1 PLPHTP
7 ICGAGTSRKKTKA
20 APNRPVGHREI
31 IGHPEPSLSA
41 SPPYRVSFWEPYF
54 RFPALGPIS
63 MLHGDENLRIE
74 GNYAGPVGNFDMSGT
89 ATNPRGAGQPRS
101 KRVSP
106 DDEAALSVGRLVLLS
121 SALVD
126 LISSAI

>member
-1 PLPHTP
+1 MTTLTF
-7 ICGAGTSRKKTKA
+7 
-20 APNRPVGHREI
+20 V
-31 IGHPEPSLSA
+31 
-41 SPPYRVSFWEPYF
+41 VSGSGE
-54 RFPALGPIS
+54 LESSHNTGPGIAVT
-63 MLHGDENLRIE
+63 G
-74 GNYAGPVGNFDMSGT
+74 GGNFDMSGT